1 MGAAGDAKCRPALW
15 VRSGTYALGQ
25 LAAWGAVASGSCG
38 VPRPRLADY
47 VTEREATDGTP
58 EVDRVVRSSAD
69 GLSATGELPVTPFS
83 RSQGRWRH
91 LRVFS
96 APRCSALEG
105 VQAGYRL
112 ITQGR
117 WFKSRARN
125 HLQANRSLGFCFE
138 IPV

>member
-15 VRSGTYALGQ
+15 VRYGTYALGQ
-25 LAAWGAVASGSCG
+25 LAARGAVASGSCG

-47 VTEREATDGTP
+47 VTEREATDGTTAPP

-91 LRVFS
+91 RRVFS

-112 ITQGR
+112 APPTPN
-117 WFKSRARN
+117 RA
-125 HLQANRSLGFCFE
+125 LQR
-138 IPV
+138 